1 MSKSKFTNTARE
13 STIATH
19 YEALLG
25 DFKRNE
31 ASIMAKLEAAEKQAG
46 SAKKE
51 VANAMKDAVDSTEAI
66 RQWEDH
72 IWPIEKL
79 LETNNVKSLDQG
91 LTTD

>member
-1 MSKSKFTNTARE
+1 
-13 STIATH
+13 
-19 YEALLG
+19 LG

-31 ASIMAKLEAAEKQAG
+31 ASIMAKLEAAEKTAG

-51 VANAMKDAVDSTEAI
+51 STNAMKDAVDSTEAI

-79 LETNNVKSLDQG
+79 LETNGVKSLD
-91 LTTD
+91 